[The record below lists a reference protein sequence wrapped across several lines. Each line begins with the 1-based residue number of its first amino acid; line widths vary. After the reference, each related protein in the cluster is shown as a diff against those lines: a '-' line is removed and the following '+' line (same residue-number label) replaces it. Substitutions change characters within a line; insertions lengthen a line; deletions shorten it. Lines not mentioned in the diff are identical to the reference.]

1 MKKAFLLFSFFTFS
15 IIAIAQKNKSEN
27 ILHSFFLDSLLMTD
41 DSLNT
46 FLKNKTQ
53 NNIQII
59 YTKIDR
65 DTANF
70 PTFTK
75 YYFNVNH
82 QNYFYPASTVKMP
95 LAFLSLEKLNDLK
108 KYNLTK
114 ESIFITDSS
123 APKQE
128 IVFNDPSN
136 ENGCPTIAHYIKK
149 VFLVSNNDAYNRL
162 YEFLGQGYIQKKL
175 KQKGYHDVAIRHRFQ
190 TALNEE
196 DNKHTNEV
204 RFFDT
209 AGNLLYKQNAQ
220 YSKASFK
227 SAKVLLG
234 NAHYMG
240 NSLVNQPF
248 DFTLK
253 NKIYLN
259 DLHEILKSVYFPE
272 AMTEEKKFNLTNEDY
287 QFIYKWM
294 SAYPKESKYPYYD
307 TSIYYDAYVKYFMF
321 GSEKET
327 IPNNIRIFDKVGL
340 AYGFLTDVAYIID
353 TTNKVEFLLSAT
365 ISCNSDGVYNDDKY
379 DYKTVG
385 FPFFKKLGNVIYKYE
400 LNRTRNHSPD
410 LSKFIINYS
419 N

>member
-1 MKKAFLLFSFFTFS
+1 MKKAFLLFSFFTIS
-15 IIAIAQKNKSEN
+15 IIVFAQKNKSEN
-27 ILHSFFLDSLLMTD
+27 ILHSTFLDSLLTAD
-41 DSLNT
+41 DSLNV
-46 FLKNKTQ
+46 FLKNKIE
-53 NNIQII
+53 NNIQIV

-70 PTFTK
+70 PTFTN
-75 YYFNVNH
+75 YYFNINH

-95 LAFLSLEKLNDLK
+95 LAFLSLEKLNNLK
-108 KYNLTK
+108 KNNLTK

-128 IVFNDPSN
+128 IVFNDPSS
-136 ENGCPTIAHYIKK
+136 ENGCPSIAHYVKK
-149 VFLVSNNDAYNRL
+149 IFLVSNNDAYNRL
-162 YEFLGQGYIQKKL
+162 YEFLGQSYIQKKM

-196 DNKHTNEV
+196 DNKHTNEI

-209 AGNLLYKQNAQ
+209 PGNLLYKQNAQ

-227 SAKVLLG
+227 SPKILLG
-234 NAHYMG
+234 NAHYKG
-240 NSLVNQPF
+240 NSLINQPF

-259 DLHEILKSVYFPE
+259 DLHEVLKSVYFPE
-272 AMTEEKKFNLTNEDY
+272 AMPEEKRFNLTNEDY
-287 QFIYKWM
+287 QFVYKWM

-327 IPNNIRIFDKVGL
+327 IPANIRIFDKVGL
-340 AYGFLTDVAYIID
+340 AYGFLTDIAYIID

-365 ISCNSDGVYNDDKY
+365 ISCNSDGIYNDDKY

-385 FPFFKKLGNVIYKYE
+385 FPFFKQLGNVIYKYE
-400 LNRTRNHSPD
+400 LKRSRNHSPD